1 MIKIKFENLVKKEL
15 KQEFTSTGDTNKVNF
30 KKFRKVPKNLSG
42 SQRQQTNSKKSLFK
56 SFKNEKL
63 DIETQFSQF
72 MQSIKSQTKK

>member
-15 KQEFTSTGDTNKVNF
+15 KQELTSTGDTNKVNY

-42 SQRQQTNSKKSLFK
+42 SQQTNSKKSLFK